1 MISPAIGG
9 APTNKSIGL
18 RGPFASRATFE
29 QGHAEPAVQFAPEE
43 VLSWN
48 DTASLPLLP
57 TEASI
62 DVFAQLRKSPRLDL
76 NDGESW
82 RARPNT
88 ELHGTAQKGLMDLE
102 SAKCPD
108 GVWPVFNGESFDA
121 WLPASRRGRVAN
133 LLGELTFASP
143 VVERRS
149 GSIMRKLSRRPE
161 RLLSLLANERQDEGQ
176 QQQQGRD
183 QQGQTD
189 ATFDEDHRLAA

>member
-1 MISPAIGG
+1 M
-9 APTNKSIGL
+9 
-18 RGPFASRATFE
+18 
-29 QGHAEPAVQFAPEE
+29 
-43 VLSWN
+43 SWN